1 MAQHTLRYA
10 TGHLESIDPREP
22 PAVRL
27 FENDYFERGEQF
39 SPDGRWISYTSNE
52 TGRQQIYIQSFP
64 PSGGKWQISTGG
76 GTKARWR
83 KDGRELF
90 YIAPDRTLMS
100 VRLSSDGTTFEHS
113 APQPLFET
121 RTVGSG

>member
-1 MAQHTLRYA
+1 MDLLIRRTRRA
-10 TGHLESIDPREP
+10 GNKSIS
-22 PAVRL
+22 
-27 FENDYFERGEQF
+27 
-39 SPDGRWISYTSNE
+39 SP
-52 TGRQQIYIQSFP
+52 FP

-121 RTVGSG
+121 RTVGSGLTYDVSPDGERFLMNTEVGEPEPSPIVVVINWTAELQK